1 VIEKVF
7 QKSENLQVDSQTEN
21 FSKNVQFFN
30 FHKHNNKA
38 NYPETETEMSTVN
51 QFTTQLGAYLAEK
64 FEGLD
69 INEVTL
75 EIEIFIEQAKPAIL
89 SKPTSSK
96 TTKTDKPAKEPK
108 AKAVR
113 RSSAAK
119 EADEIFAAN
128 EGKMVL
134 IQTEHPDKGVIGHFL
149 AFNGVDGAKAT
160 GDAIKSLIK
169 GKGISA
175 KDNKDFGLGL
185 AIPVKNYPDVEDALK
200 KYLDDND
207 VEYIE
212 HTHSKTAKAPTS
224 YNLFQKAK
232 RAEAL
237 AKGEKIELADIAK
250 LWADSDDKKK
260 SDAAAAAKLA
270 EKKAESERK
279 KAEKEAEKAAK
290 AKK

>member
-1 VIEKVF
+1 
-7 QKSENLQVDSQTEN
+7 
-21 FSKNVQFFN
+21 
-30 FHKHNNKA
+30 
-38 NYPETETEMSTVN
+38 MSTIAEYSK
-51 QFTTQLGAYLAEK
+51 LLAVFLSEK
-64 FEGLD
+64 LD
-69 INEVTL
+69 GV
-75 EIEIFIEQAKPAIL
+75 EIFDLHAWIDKFNAEAKPAVFN
-89 SKPTSSK
+89 
-96 TTKTDKPAKEPK
+96 PAPVVAVPEKAAKATK

-134 IQTEHPDKGVIGHFL
+134 IQTGHPDKGVTGHFL

-212 HTHSKTAKAPTS
+212 HTHSKTAKAPTA

>member
-1 VIEKVF
+1 MC
-7 QKSENLQVDSQTEN
+7 S
-21 FSKNVQFFN
+21 FSISTNTTTKRTTPPRNR
-30 FHKHNNKA
+30 
-38 NYPETETEMSTVN
+38 TMSTVN
-51 QFTTQLGAYLAEK
+51 QFVTELAAYLSEK
-64 FEGLD
+64 FEGLTVD
-69 INEVTL
+69 EFKVEL
-75 EIEIFIEQAKPAIL
+75 EAFIEQAKPAIF
-89 SKPTSSK
+89 SKPTASK
-96 TTKTDKPAKEPK
+96 TTKADKPAKADKP
-108 AKAVR
+108 KAVR

-134 IQTEHPDKGVIGHFL
+134 IQTEHPDKGVTGHFL

-237 AKGEKIELADIAK
+237 ARGEDIKLIKLADIAK
-250 LWADSDDKKK
+250 LWAESDDKKK